1 MNTRLEGGC
10 QVPIGSYAELVGDE
24 LWLRALVGAPDGSL
38 MVCGERRGPSAQA
51 EQMGVEL
58 AEELLA
64 AGAREILHD
73 VYQGN
78 PPA

>member
-1 MNTRLEGGC
+1 
-10 QVPIGSYAELVGDE
+10 
-24 LWLRALVGAPDGSL
+24 
-38 MVCGERRGPSAQA
+38 
-51 EQMGVEL
+51 MGVEL